1 MHIARRILL
10 LLGVLSFSNLS
21 AQEGLPIYSDYLTDN
36 WYLVHPA
43 MAGSLYYGGQVRMT
57 GRQQWFDQDLAPSLQ
72 TLAASYRFNDKSGGG
87 LLVFNDRNGY
97 YSTTGTYLTYTHHL
111 YMGKSY
117 KKVCNCLYPD
127 PKNSINELSFGISV
141 GSVFNSIDQ
150 RNFDLSQYDPL
161 IVGLKQ
167 QKGYLAMD
175 VGIAYI
181 NPTYYT
187 QLSIKNLLFSPHN
200 RYGEYY
206 YPHNREKANYRR
218 VLAGGGKFFSFGR
231 FIFEPSVLFQWAE
244 ISNEKS
250 IDINAKFYVPIGA
263 DQFWI
268 GASNR
273 RSFRP
278 VGYYLQE
285 QYQEQ
290 RLNAI
295 TPLVGVVV
303 SDWVFSYNYTFST
316 SNILFDQSGF
326 HQISIGYNITHH

>member
-1 MHIARRILL
+1 MRKLLFSILFL
-10 LLGVLSFSNLS
+10 CSFSKLF

-57 GRQQWFDQDLAPSLQ
+57 ARQQWFDQELAPSLQ

-87 LLVFNDRNGY
+87 LLMFNDRNGY

-127 PKNSINELSFGISV
+127 PKNSINELSLGLSV
-141 GSVFNSIDQ
+141 GSVFNTIDQ
-150 RNFDLSQYDPL
+150 RNFDLTQYDPL

-167 QKGYLAMD
+167 QQGYLAMD
-175 VGIAYI
+175 FGVAYI
-181 NPTYYT
+181 NPSYYV

-200 RYGEYY
+200 RFGDFY
-206 YPHNREKANYRR
+206 YPHNRDRANYRR
-218 VLAGGGKFFSFGR
+218 VLAGGGKFFTIGSF
-231 FIFEPSVLFQWAE
+231 ILEPSVLFQWAE
-244 ISNEKS
+244 ISDEKTVDANLKMY
-250 IDINAKFYVPIGA
+250 IPLGV
-263 DQFWI
+263 DQFWV
-268 GASNR
+268 GVSNR

-278 VGYYLQE
+278 VGYYLQS

-290 RLNAI
+290 RLNAL
-295 TPLVGVVV
+295 TPLVGVNVN
-303 SDWVFSYNYTFST
+303 DWVFSYNYSYTQGA
-316 SNILFDQSGF
+316 IKFDQSGF